1 MSAEFTHEPVMLE
14 EVMRWLVVKPEG
26 IYVDATVG
34 GAGHAHAILER
45 TGATL
50 IGIDCDGDALA
61 AAERRLA
68 VFGSRKMLVR
78 ANFAGLSQV
87 LDTLNIQRVDG
98 VLMDLGV
105 SSHQL
110 DTTSRGFSFNRDAPL
125 DMRMDQTLKLC
136 AYDIIN
142 HFSQDELERI
152 IRSYGEERM
161 AARIARVIVR
171 KRQDAPI
178 ETTQALSGLVAG
190 AMPAAMRHQK
200 THPATR
206 TFQAIRIAVN
216 RELDSILPGI
226 EAAVAALNP
235 GGRLCM
241 ISFHSLEDRI
251 VKNAFRDQ
259 ASNCVCPKDI
269 PYCVCSKKARVSIL
283 TKKSITPSAEETA
296 VNPRA
301 RSARLRAVQ
310 RI

>member
-1 MSAEFTHEPVMLE
+1 
-14 EVMRWLVVKPEG
+14 
-26 IYVDATVG
+26 
-34 GAGHAHAILER
+34 
-45 TGATL
+45 
-50 IGIDCDGDALA
+50 
-61 AAERRLA
+61 
-68 VFGSRKMLVR
+68 
-78 ANFAGLSQV
+78 
-87 LDTLNIQRVDG
+87 
-98 VLMDLGV
+98 
-105 SSHQL
+105 
-110 DTTSRGFSFNRDAPL
+110 
-125 DMRMDQTLKLC
+125 
-136 AYDIIN
+136 
-142 HFSQDELERI
+142 
-152 IRSYGEERM
+152 
-161 AARIARVIVR
+161 
-171 KRQDAPI
+171 
-178 ETTQALSGLVAG
+178 
-190 AMPAAMRHQK
+190 MRHQK

-301 RSARLRAVQ
+301 RSARLRVAQ